1 MIISKR
7 KNNKDC
13 VKKQKYFNTLEVVII
28 MVITCLLSM
37 FLGSIITFFTTK
49 NDKEIC
55 ESISKDKYIEEFS
68 NSYNNILSNYYNEI
82 DKKEL
87 VDAAIEGMITYLNDP
102 YATFLNTEESI
113 EFSKNVEGEYYG
125 IGIEIINVNDNFY
138 ISKVLKDSSAYEEK
152 LEINDQ
158 ILEINNNNINDM
170 NINDIYTLI
179 KNNSKI
185 TLKVL
190 SKNKERTVILTKKQ
204 VEIPSVSSKL
214 ENINNKKV
222 GIITI
227 NIFAANTTK
236 QFKKAL
242 TDLEKENIDSLV
254 IDVRDNNGGYLS
266 SATEIASMFLQKNKI
281 IYQLTSKGIKEP
293 VLDQTKEKRTYKIV
307 VLINENTASASEV
320 LTLALKESYNAT
332 IVGVKSYGKGTIQ
345 KAYNLNDGSMFKYT
359 IQEWLSPSGKSIE
372 GKGIEPDITET
383 DKNNQLLKAIEASIE

>member
-1 MIISKR
+1 MDI
-7 KNNKDC
+7 
-13 VKKQKYFNTLEVVII
+13 
-28 MVITCLLSM
+28 
-37 FLGSIITFFTTK
+37 
-49 NDKEIC
+49 
-55 ESISKDKYIEEFS
+55 
-68 NSYNNILSNYYNEI
+68 NEI
-82 DKKEL
+82 
-87 VDAAIEGMITYLNDP
+87 
-102 YATFLNTEESI
+102 S
-113 EFSKNVEGEYYG
+113 
-125 IGIEIINVNDNFY
+125 
-138 ISKVLKDSSAYEEK
+138 
-152 LEINDQ
+152 
-158 ILEINNNNINDM
+158 
-170 NINDIYTLI
+170 TLF
-179 KNNSKI
+179 KTNSKI

-204 VEIPSVSSKL
+204 VEISSVSSKL

-281 IYQLTSKGIKEP
+281 IYKLTSKGIKEP

-383 DKNNQLLKAIEASIE
+383 DKNNQLLKAKEASIE